1 MIKKFTQEQFDCAKT
16 RDLLELECEL
26 CNETFFRIKKII
38 KEAFVKRNG
47 RSVNFCCQACSGE
60 ARTNKIQL
68 KCNNCG
74 KELER
79 TPSNISK
86 TNFCNSHCNATFHNK
101 SRIKPKQLK
110 PSRVRLPIQ
119 LNSIKTHGIKKSLN
133 SCLCCGAQT
142 FNNKFC
148 SGSCRNKINNV
159 KICGSRSK
167 AENLL
172 YQEIKA
178 AFPTWEVLSN
188 DRLTLDGLELDIY
201 IPHLKLGIEWNGIFH
216 YEPIHGQS
224 KLEKVQNKDSKKI
237 SLCKEKGVELI
248 VVCDRTSHAKFIKET
263 VNDIID
269 KLKVLAHLTGI
280 APV

>member
-1 MIKKFTQEQFDCAKT
+1 MKPKYTPEQFNCAKT
-16 RDLLELECEL
+16 RDLLELQCEV
-26 CNETFFRIKKII
+26 CHNSFFLIKKII
-38 KEAFVKRNG
+38 KEAISNKSGRSANCCSQKCSHKARVKR
-47 RSVNFCCQACSGE
+47 VA
-60 ARTNKIQL
+60 L

-74 KELER
+74 KDLER

-101 SRIKPKQLK
+101 SRIKPKEIRKQK
-110 PSRVRLPIQ
+110 IE
-119 LNSIKTHGIKKSLN
+119 KSLN
-133 SCLCCGAQT
+133 SCEYCKTPT
-142 FNNKFC
+142 FNEKFC
-148 SGSCRNKINNV
+148 SGSCRNKINNT
-159 KICGSRSK
+159 KICGKRSK

-188 DRLTLDGLELDIY
+188 DRLILDGLELDIY

-237 SLCKEKGVELI
+237 FLCKEKGVELI
-248 VVCDRTSHAKFIKET
+248 VICDRTSHIKFIKET
-263 VNDIID
+263 VNDVID
-269 KLKVLAHLTGI
+269 KLKVLAHR
-280 APV
+280 